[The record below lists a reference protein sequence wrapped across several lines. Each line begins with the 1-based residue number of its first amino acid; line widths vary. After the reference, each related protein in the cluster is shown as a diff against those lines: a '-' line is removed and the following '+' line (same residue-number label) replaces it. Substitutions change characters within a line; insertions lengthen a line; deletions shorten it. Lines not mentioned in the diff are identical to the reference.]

1 MQIQEKSSFNN
12 VLFSA
17 KESKLAK
24 KELTELINQKET
36 QVEDL
41 SKDAK
46 DGVKVVFENEGRMLS
61 LNLSEENFNA
71 LKKSF
76 GSYTNY
82 IPRDN
87 GSIRLNGEAENF
99 ISGWFSTALKKDNL
113 SINVAFDDSVKE
125 NLNSKDKESVWE
137 KMRKM
142 GKSDENLL
150 DQNANAVQR
159 LNLFVAKDINKDG
172 IIEKNENQEPTLW
185 EALNDLAKF
194 FGAGENKGLTTPD
207 DVIEEILSK
216 NKEDEENLLEK
227 AKKEGLSALSEEER
241 ARLELSH
248 PEEVKKLEN
257 EELKENLSLDLKEQ
271 IQKGATKLLD
281 KWV

>member
-1 MQIQEKSSFNN
+1 MQIQEKNSFNN

-24 KELTELINQKET
+24 KELTELINKKET

-41 SKDAK
+41 SNGAK
-46 DGVKVVFENEGRMLS
+46 EGVKVVFENEGKVLA
-61 LNLSEENFNA
+61 LNLSEENFNT

-82 IPRDN
+82 IPKDN

-99 ISGWFSTALKKDNL
+99 ISGWFSTALKEDNL
-113 SINVAFDDSVKE
+113 SINAAFDDRKE
-125 NLNSKDKESVWE
+125 NLNSKDEKNVWE

-142 GKSDENLL
+142 GEGDENLL
-150 DQNANAVQR
+150 DKNANATQR
-159 LNLFVAKDINKDG
+159 LNLFVARDINKDG

-185 EALNDLAKF
+185 DTLNDLAKF

-227 AKKEGLSALSEEER
+227 AKKEGLFALSDEER

-257 EELKENLSLDLKEQ
+257 EELKKNLSIDLKEQ
-271 IQKGATKLLD
+271 IQKGITKLLD